1 MAKGWESKTVEDQIQ
16 ESQTN
21 GKRSRKKE
29 LTTLQKE
36 AHRQKE
42 VLLLARARVEK
53 QLNSTPNERYKEQLI
68 RALSDL
74 DAQISKLSGE

>member
-21 GKRSRKKE
+21 GKGSRKKE
-29 LTTLQKE
+29 LTTQQKE

-53 QLNSTPNERYKEQLI
+53 QLDSTPNERYKEQLT

-74 DAQISKLSGE
+74 DAQISRLSRE